1 MASDLP
7 NKKSCSTIGILA
19 LTYNCILKDVRVK
32 PQNRT
37 EASPTTTECSTT
49 ELELPVMTN
58 VAYLRMRRAGL
69 EPTVN
74 IVRPV
79 YSRLPYQLD
88 VPTLTCIFNC
98 SGLDLNQFPRICR
111 HVLYQ
116 LSYLSYNNWRNR
128 DSNPNARDANTE
140 Y

>member
-7 NKKSCSTIGILA
+7 NKKSCSAIGILA

-37 EASPTTTECSTT
+37 KASSTTTECSTT

-88 VPTLTCIFNC
+88 VPTLKMYIV
-98 SGLDLNQFPRICR
+98 I
-111 HVLYQ
+111 
-116 LSYLSYNNWRNR
+116 
-128 DSNPNARDANTE
+128 ARDWT
-140 Y
+140 